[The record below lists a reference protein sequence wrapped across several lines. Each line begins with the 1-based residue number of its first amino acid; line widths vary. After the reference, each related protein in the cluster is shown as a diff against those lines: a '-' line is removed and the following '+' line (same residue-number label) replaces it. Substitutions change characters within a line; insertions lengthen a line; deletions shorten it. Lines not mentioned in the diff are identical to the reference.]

1 MGDEMDG
8 EMGRQMR
15 GDVAQKRAPII
26 FQARQLF
33 FNPRQLFSSLP
44 IIFQPYDGHFL
55 VV

>member
-15 GDVAQKRAPII
+15 GDVAQKR
-26 FQARQLF
+26 RQLF
-33 FNPRQLFSSLP
+33 FKPANYFSTANYFSSFP

>member
-33 FNPRQLFSSLP
+33 FNPIMGISWWCN
-44 IIFQPYDGHFL
+44 G
-55 VV
+55 

>member
-15 GDVAQKRAPII
+15 GDVAQKRANY

-33 FNPRQLFSSLP
+33 FTPRQLFFKLANYFSIL
-44 IIFQPYDGHFL
+44 
-55 VV
+55 